1 MQLDDI
7 RAFSADQE
15 RGAWLDLL
23 DPVTGRS
30 TGIRFKLAGPDSE
43 TQNRARLRL
52 ADDLS
57 DVADADG
64 RVSAEA
70 RERARLDS
78 LARCILDWEISE
90 GDEPLPLTHANAVRV
105 LRASNWLQAE
115 VDAFA
120 SSRVH
125 FRKDAN

>member
-7 RAFSADQE
+7 RNFTADQE
-15 RGAWLDLL
+15 RGAWFDLL
-23 DPVTGRS
+23 DPVSGQP

-52 ADDLS
+52 ADDLA

-70 RERARLDS
+70 RERVRIDS

-90 GDEPLPLTHANAVRV
+90 GDEPLPLTHANALRV
-105 LRASNWLQAE
+105 LKASHWLQAE

-120 SSRVH
+120 SDRGA
-125 FRKDAN
+125 FRRAD

>member
-15 RGAWLDLL
+15 RGAWFELL
-23 DPVTGRS
+23 DPVTGKS

-52 ADDLS
+52 ADDLAE
-57 DVADADG
+57 VADAEG

-90 GDEPLPLTHANAVRV
+90 GGEALPFTHASAVR
-105 LRASNWLQAE
+105 LLKAATWLQAQ
-115 VDAFA
+115 VDSFA
-120 SSRVH
+120 SDRAA
-125 FRKDAN
+125 FRRDG